1 MQADF
6 EKLERDAER
15 EYLRLARLFDAALP
29 PERALRR
36 TIDNVANEAKRIRLR
51 KTILR
56 TAAGVAAAL
65 VILAVIF
72 YPAPEAQFSSLQSLT
87 FDDTF
92 NDWVSALGE
101 TDERFTA
108 LLNTDWVLDV
118 PQRESESA
126 DTDKLMESLKESFSL
141 FEGIIGA

>member
-6 EKLERDAER
+6 EKLERNAER
-15 EYLRLARLFDAALP
+15 EYLRLARLFDVDLP
-29 PERALRR
+29 PEQVLRR
-36 TIDNVANEAKRIRLR
+36 TFDDVAKEAKRIRLR

-56 TAAGVAAAL
+56 AAAGVAAAL

-72 YPAPEAQFSSLQSLT
+72 YTAPEAQFSSLQSLT
-87 FDDTF
+87 VDDSF
-92 NDWVSALGE
+92 NDWVSALEE